1 MAELIFTC
9 PSCGA
14 DFDMANV
21 DTKKR
26 IGYCIFCRQYR
37 PIPKKHSNNSAEFQA
52 NLDEAVNLFKSGNF
66 SSARRCAET
75 LISMSKKNAVA
86 NYIVSFCDAFTETFK
101 DTKKFE
107 DYFLRQF
114 PEFEM
119 EVEEEELLKQ
129 LLIATRNRSMDFEC
143 EILKK
148 CCEYDDP
155 AELAAFVDKFSPAC
169 IQKRPDTSFL
179 TSELAVVYGE
189 ISAKCAIPQTWL
201 ALYNAMLKN
210 PDSPLSNDSF
220 YLKTKAER
228 VYKEFIQP
236 IGNVFQMIA
245 DSANREKFCGAY
257 HKVVKVYTAK
267 LEKANS

>member
-1 MAELIFTC
+1 MAEFIYTC

-26 IGYCIFCRQYR
+26 IGYCIFCRAQR
-37 PIPKKHSNNSAEFQA
+37 PIPKKHSNNSSELQA
-52 NLDEAVNLFKSGNF
+52 SLDEAVSLFKGGNF

-75 LISMSKKNAVA
+75 VISLSKKNAVA
-86 NYIVSFCDAFTETFK
+86 NYIVSFCDAFTETYK

-114 PEFEM
+114 PDFEL
-119 EVEEEELLKQ
+119 EVEEEELLKT

-148 CCEYDDP
+148 FLEYDDP
-155 AELAAFVDKFSPAC
+155 DELASFVDKFSPAC
-169 IQKRPDTSFL
+169 IQKRPDITFMTEEMMNTYS
-179 TSELAVVYGE
+179 E
-189 ISAKCAIPQTWL
+189 ISRKCSIPQTWL

-228 VYKEFIQP
+228 VYLEFIMR
-236 IGNVFQMIA
+236 IGVIFYNIMEPA
-245 DSANREKFCGAY
+245 SHEKFNKAFE
-257 HKVVKVYTAK
+257 KVKTVYQAK
-267 LEKANS
+267 LMKANS